1 MSFIAILLT
10 LFVGLFILIGS
21 ICGIYTKNNKKLTDF
36 SISIAFG
43 VLIGL
48 SILEILP
55 EAFGI
60 LNEQLGVFRGICSLI
75 VLILIGIIILK
86 ILDIFVPFHEHEQH
100 HNHKHKSEECHN
112 SHLHHIGIVSSIAI
126 MIHNIIEGMS
136 LYIITKG
143 NIVSGILLFF
153 GIGLHNIPMGLVISS
168 TLISSKYS
176 KKKVLNLSLIVS
188 ISTFIGGLIMLILGG
203 INELAEGILL
213 SLTLGMTIYI
223 SIFELLHQIYHS
235 KDKKI
240 CKTGIVMGLI
250 LLLISLLISNVVV
263 Q

>member
-75 VLILIGIIILK
+75 VLILI
-86 ILDIFVPFHEHEQH
+86 
-100 HNHKHKSEECHN
+100 
-112 SHLHHIGIVSSIAI
+112 
-126 MIHNIIEGMS
+126 
-136 LYIITKG
+136 IITAQIASASG
-143 NIVSGILLFF
+143 SININRYNYTK
-153 GIGLHNIPMGLVISS
+153 NIRYIC
-168 TLISSKYS
+168 
-176 KKKVLNLSLIVS
+176 
-188 ISTFIGGLIMLILGG
+188 
-203 INELAEGILL
+203 
-213 SLTLGMTIYI
+213 TIPR
-223 SIFELLHQIYHS
+223 
-235 KDKKI
+235 
-240 CKTGIVMGLI
+240 T
-250 LLLISLLISNVVV
+250 
-263 Q
+263 